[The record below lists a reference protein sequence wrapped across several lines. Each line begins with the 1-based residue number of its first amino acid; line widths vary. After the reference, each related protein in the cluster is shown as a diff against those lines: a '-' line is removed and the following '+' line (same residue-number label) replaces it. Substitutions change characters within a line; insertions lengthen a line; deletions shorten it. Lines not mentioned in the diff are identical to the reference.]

1 MSPHSA
7 FPTIL
12 ITGPS
17 GVGKSTVASEVSWI
31 LSEERDLAHAC
42 IEMDAIGNMHPMP
55 DDCRLR
61 LANLR
66 AVWDNYRAEGANRLI
81 LVDTLESASDLG
93 VLQAA
98 LPQAQIAVFRLTADL
113 AVLFE
118 RVSAREQGGVGEPLH
133 REMAERHVRVQA
145 GLGITERV
153 IEADSRTPNQLAREI
168 LRLCG
173 W

>member
-1 MSPHSA
+1 MSSHSA

-31 LSEERDLAHAC
+31 LSEERDLAHAV
-42 IEMDAIGNMHPMP
+42 IEMDAISIVHPMP
-55 DDCRLR
+55 DDPRLR

-66 AVWDNYRAEGANRLI
+66 AVWDNYRSEGANRLI
-81 LVDTLESASDLG
+81 LVDTLESSSDLD
-93 VLQAA
+93 LLRAA
-98 LPQAQIAVFRLTADL
+98 LPEAQISVFRLTADL

-118 RVSAREQGGVGEPLH
+118 RVSARERGGIGEPLH

-145 GLGITERV
+145 DLGIAERL
-153 IEADSRTPNQLAREI
+153 IEADSRTPNQLARQI